1 MVDVIRRAFTR
12 VILISLKAPAFLR
25 VYRHARST
33 SNWKATEVLSRIGG
47 VARRFVVRGEHQ

>member
-12 VILISLKAPAFLR
+12 VTLISLKASAFRR
-25 VYRHARST
+25 VYHHARTT

-47 VARRFVVRGEHQ
+47 AVVWPVAGL